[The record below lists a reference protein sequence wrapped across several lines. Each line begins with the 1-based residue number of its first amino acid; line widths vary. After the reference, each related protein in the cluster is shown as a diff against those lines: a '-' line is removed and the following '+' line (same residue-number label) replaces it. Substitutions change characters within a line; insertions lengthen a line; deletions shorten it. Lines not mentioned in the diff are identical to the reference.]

1 MISPTLEVTCS
12 LRERR
17 VASMSNWHS
26 MEVDHVLKELNTD
39 PHQGLSAEEARSR
52 LEKCGNNELKREE
65 QQQPLFRSLRKEKNI
80 PITILLIFAM
90 LSVLVPLIFR
100 ISIPACLK
108 NWFRIIGQAM

>member
-1 MISPTLEVTCS
+1 MILPALEVTCS

-26 MEVDHVLKELNTD
+26 MEVDHVLNELNTD

-52 LEKCGNNELKREE
+52 LVKCGYNELKREE
-65 QQQPLFRSLRKEKNI
+65 QHQPLFRGPRKEKNI
-80 PITILLIFAM
+80 PITILLIVAM
-90 LSVLVPLIFR
+90 LSVLVPLIFC

-108 NWFRIIGQAM
+108 NWFRIIG